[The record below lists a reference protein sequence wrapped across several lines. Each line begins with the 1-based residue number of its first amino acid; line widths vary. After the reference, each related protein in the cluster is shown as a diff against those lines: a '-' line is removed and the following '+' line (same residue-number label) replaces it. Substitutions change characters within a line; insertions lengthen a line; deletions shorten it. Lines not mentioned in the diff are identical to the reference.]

1 VDKMKIVTD
10 RENLLNP
17 LQKIS
22 GVVERRQTLPI
33 LANIL
38 VNASSDQLNLTA
50 TDLEVELKTNTEAE
64 STGDADFTLPARKL
78 LDICKALPE
87 SAKITIDVSEEK
99 VKLQSGR
106 SKFSLSILP
115 ARDYPIIEPIPS
127 STVFTIKES
136 TFQRLIDNTQFAM
149 AQQDV
154 RYYLNGM
161 LLELDQSDVR
171 TVATDG
177 HRLAMSQALDV
188 LDSEAKMQVIL
199 PRKAVIELSRLLSNS
214 DQDIKVE
221 LSNSYVKV
229 LLPQAVFTSKLID
242 GRFPEY
248 QRVMPSNSDKE
259 VEADKQLLKQSLIR
273 ASILSNEKYR
283 GIRFFLKTN
292 ALELQAHNPEQEE
305 SEEEV
310 EVTYEGDELKIGFNV
325 GYLLDAINAI
335 TEDTVII
342 ELKDTNS
349 SALIYGKDN
358 QDTKYVVMPMRI

>member
-1 VDKMKIVTD
+1 MKISTE
-10 RENLLNP
+10 RENLLGP
-17 LQKIS
+17 LQKIA

-38 VNASSDQLNLTA
+38 VNANNGQLNLTA
-50 TDLEVELKTNTEAE
+50 TDLEVELKTQTDAE
-64 STGDADFTLPARKL
+64 CDGDADFTIPARKL

-87 SAKITIDVSEEK
+87 SATVSLDISEDK

-106 SKFSLSILP
+106 SRFSLSVLP
-115 ARDYPIIEPIPS
+115 ARDYPVIEPTPS

-136 TFQRLIDNTQFAM
+136 VLNTLIENTQFAM

-161 LLELDQSDVR
+161 LLELSGGDIR

-177 HRLAMSQALDV
+177 HRLAMSQSLKAIEDTTNL
-188 LDSEAKMQVIL
+188 QVIL
-199 PRKAVIELSRLLSNS
+199 PRKAVIELSRLLGDN
-214 DQDIKVE
+214 DNDIKVE
-221 LSNSYVKV
+221 LSNSYIKV
-229 LLPQAVFTSKLID
+229 LFEKTVFTSKLID

-248 QRVMPSNSDKE
+248 QRVMPTGSDKE
-259 VEADKQLLKQSLIR
+259 VEAEKSAIKQSLTR

-283 GIRFFLKTN
+283 GIRFHLSN
-292 ALELQAHNPEQEE
+292 NLLELQAHNPEQEE
-305 SEEEV
+305 SEEEL
-310 EVTYEGDELKIGFNV
+310 EVNYQGEELKIGFNV
-325 GYLLDAINAI
+325 GYILDAISAI
-335 TEDTVII
+335 KEETIVI

-358 QDTKYVVMPMRI
+358 KDSKYVVMPMRI

>member
-1 VDKMKIVTD
+1 MKINTD
-10 RENLLNP
+10 RENLLEP

-38 VNASSDQLNLTA
+38 INAGNGLIQLTA
-50 TDLEVELKTNTEAE
+50 TDLEVELKTEAKVE
-64 STGDADFTLPARKL
+64 CDGEADFTLPARKL

-87 SAKITIDVSEEK
+87 SAPITMDVGEDK
-99 VKLQSGR
+99 VRIQSGR
-106 SKFSLSILP
+106 SRFSLSLLP
-115 ARDYPIIEPIPS
+115 ARDYPVIEPTPS
-127 STVFTIKES
+127 NNVLTVKES
-136 TFQRLIDNTQFAM
+136 TLNRLIEKTQFAM

-161 LLELDQSDVR
+161 LLEISKGDLR

-177 HRLAMSQALDV
+177 HRLAMSHVVKTVQEDI
-188 LDSEAKMQVIL
+188 DQQIIL
-199 PRKAVIELSRLLSNS
+199 PRKAVMELGRLLGNS
-214 DQDIKVE
+214 DKEIKLE
-221 LSNSYVKV
+221 MSNSYIRV
-229 LLPQAVFTSKLID
+229 LLENAVFTTKLID

-248 QRVMPSNSDKE
+248 QRVMPTGSDKE
-259 VEADKQLLKQSLIR
+259 VEAEKNSLRQSLTR

-283 GIRFFLKTN
+283 GIRFELTENTLK
-292 ALELQAHNPEQEE
+292 LQAHNPEQEE
-305 SEEEV
+305 SEEEL
-310 EVTYEGDELKIGFNV
+310 EVIYTGGELKIGFNV

-335 TEDTVII
+335 GEDSIII

-358 QDTKYVVMPMRI
+358 EESRYVVMPMRI

>member
-1 VDKMKIVTD
+1 MKIVTD
-10 RENLLNP
+10 RESLLEP

-38 VNASSDQLNLTA
+38 VNASNGRLNLTA
-50 TDLEVELKTNTEAE
+50 TDLEVELKTSTQAE
-64 STGDADFTLPARKL
+64 CKGDADFTLPARKL

-87 SAKITIDVSEEK
+87 SAQVSLDVSDDK
-99 VKLQSGR
+99 VKIQSGKSR
-106 SKFSLSILP
+106 FTLSVLP
-115 ARDYPIIEPIPS
+115 ATDYPIIEPTPS
-127 STVFTIKES
+127 STVLTLKES
-136 TFQRLIDNTQFAM
+136 ILCSLIENTQFAM

-161 LLELDQSDVR
+161 LLELDKMDIR

-177 HRLAMSQALDV
+177 HRLAMSQQKQALDE
-188 LDSEAKMQVIL
+188 EANLQVIL
-199 PRKAVIELSRLLSNS
+199 PRKAVMELGRLLTN
-214 DQDIKVE
+214 QDKEIKVE
-221 LSNSYVKV
+221 LSNSYIKV
-229 LLPQAVFTSKLID
+229 LLEHSVFTSKLID

-259 VEADKQLLKQSLIR
+259 VEAERLSIKQSLTR

-283 GIRFFLKTN
+283 GIRFHLKPN
-292 ALELQAHNPEQEE
+292 LLELQAHNPEQEE
-305 SEEEV
+305 SEEEL
-310 EVTYEGDELKIGFNV
+310 EVSYEGDELKIGFNV
-325 GYLLDAINAI
+325 GYLLDAISAI
-335 TEDTVII
+335 KEETVII